1 MDAITLEGVGFAFP
15 GEQPLLHDINLRVS
29 EGEVVAVVGPTGCGK
44 STLLHICA
52 GVIPHFISGDLTGR
66 VQVLGMDTRES
77 SLARIAATFGTVTQ
91 DPENQLFNLIVA
103 DEVAWGMENRGW
115 EREETRRGLGR
126 ALDFFRI
133 PHLRDRITYDL
144 SGGEKQ
150 RVVLA
155 ANHAPEP
162 QLFILDDPTSQL
174 DPIGAEQVLAG
185 IRDLAESGRTI
196 IVVESKLEEI
206 WALVD
211 RVVLLGRGTI
221 QLDVP
226 RQHLDRHLERFTE
239 AQVPLPQLVELGA
252 RLRRRGVAVPAL
264 PPDPERAAGLL
275 TGVRLAPAPAAIS
288 DRSRSTAEAPRVT
301 VEDLSFTYPPPRR
314 THALRGVELTFP
326 ARAVV
331 AVVGQNGSG
340 KTTLARC
347 LSGHLKPTRGLVRV
361 EGRDVHRMSVRARAA
376 NVGYVFQNP
385 DHQIFKDPVLEDVIF
400 GPVNLGASRS
410 EALEAAERI
419 MRALDLWEVRDLHP
433 FRLSKGGRQRLAIA
447 AIAVMRPPVLIID
460 EPTTGQDLQESD
472 AIMTLLVELAREA
485 GQTVIV
491 ITHAMHLVAAHCD
504 LMAALCEGEVIAFG
518 PPEEVFRQE
527 ELLRRTF
534 VKPPAV
540 TALGNRLGLEPR
552 PLTVEDAVD
561 RFAGTPLRAAAK

>member
-1 MDAITLEGVGFAFP
+1 
-15 GEQPLLHDINLRVS
+15 
-29 EGEVVAVVGPTGCGK
+29 
-44 STLLHICA
+44 
-52 GVIPHFISGDLTGR
+52 
-66 VQVLGMDTRES
+66 
-77 SLARIAATFGTVTQ
+77 
-91 DPENQLFNLIVA
+91 
-103 DEVAWGMENRGW
+103 
-115 EREETRRGLGR
+115 
-126 ALDFFRI
+126 
-133 PHLRDRITYDL
+133 
-144 SGGEKQ
+144 
-150 RVVLA
+150 
-155 ANHAPEP
+155 
-162 QLFILDDPTSQL
+162 
-174 DPIGAEQVLAG
+174 
-185 IRDLAESGRTI
+185 
-196 IVVESKLEEI
+196 
-206 WALVD
+206 
-211 RVVLLGRGTI
+211 
-221 QLDVP
+221 
-226 RQHLDRHLERFTE
+226 
-239 AQVPLPQLVELGA
+239 
-252 RLRRRGVAVPAL
+252 VPAL

-275 TGVRLAPAPAAIS
+275 TGVRRAPVPVAIS

-347 LSGHLKPTRGLVRV
+347 LSGHLKPSSGLVRV
-361 EGRDVHRMSVRARAA
+361 DGRDVHRMSVRARAA

-400 GPVNLGASRS
+400 GPVNLGASRP
-410 EALEAAERI
+410 EALEAAERV